1 MDKYDSV
8 SKGCFLLQPSNESI
22 RNIGTNDDPFSL
34 SSYFQDLEE
43 EKITSIRN
51 KLYLVTLKSFEKKI
65 DNLIEDLDISTF
77 QEMANFLFATN
88 FISKQPFEIPTA
100 ILYSGSSLS
109 DHESVI
115 NGLIEFLDQL
125 ETPIHFS
132 SIVLRANECNT
143 IKIIFNK
150 IMNTLLLA
158 QEEFENFSLVD
169 KKTPKKKSNK
179 VSLPFSNSK
188 KTIKT
193 IISDN
198 SATLPQQFNMQSILG
213 WYKYQQKKARD
224 FKLIIIFENIESFQ
238 SDLVDSIISVF
249 SSYQHILDTSFV
261 FDLATGVEP
270 LTNYLSRKPLSKL
283 YLEKFTLSRSIEMSI
298 KLIMDLIFDD
308 QPIQISENDLKAI
321 NSLEQF
327 QDVQPLSISYELFS
341 YLYRSF
347 KNEHLSISQ
356 FIKTLKA
363 VLCEYFTT
371 PYSLVRLKKNNTLL
385 ITPHANH
392 LKEIR
397 ALPSFRR
404 YLSTVKDHKLAG
416 KLLTNDET
424 LSEMV
429 TIFLSRI
436 YLFINQ
442 WKRALTVILKILS
455 HFIQLL
461 EEIDSEE
468 FHQEVTSFRSL
479 RDKIRQEE
487 TQKTLLKSNKQ
498 KISQLNINEKNKN
511 KNNHLDGKKTT
522 SIDNQLLTKN
532 RLARKKMGNRK
543 RRQMLIQ
550 QTNQNQKSEK
560 NSQKLIMLLK
570 EFAIN
575 RLPTPSTLT
584 LNELVFLKFPEEL
597 EQQLVSKT
605 RILLHES
612 LEDPNFEKL
621 LFKKTKN
628 KKIPT
633 KEKNKE
639 LDGKE
644 MKKGEVAREV
654 EGEGD
659 EEWAGGTNLFDI
671 NLVYNLYQQYK
682 KKINLKDWY
691 DGFVVMLEE
700 NKLSTE
706 YSQIRFMSVV
716 TNLQMLGLV
725 KLSSTKGIVQKINF
739 LKF

>member
-1 MDKYDSV
+1 
-8 SKGCFLLQPSNESI
+8 
-22 RNIGTNDDPFSL
+22 
-34 SSYFQDLEE
+34 
-43 EKITSIRN
+43 
-51 KLYLVTLKSFEKKI
+51 
-65 DNLIEDLDISTF
+65 
-77 QEMANFLFATN
+77 
-88 FISKQPFEIPTA
+88 
-100 ILYSGSSLS
+100 
-109 DHESVI
+109 
-115 NGLIEFLDQL
+115 
-125 ETPIHFS
+125 
-132 SIVLRANECNT
+132 
-143 IKIIFNK
+143 
-150 IMNTLLLA
+150 
-158 QEEFENFSLVD
+158 
-169 KKTPKKKSNK
+169 
-179 VSLPFSNSK
+179 
-188 KTIKT
+188 
-193 IISDN
+193 
-198 SATLPQQFNMQSILG
+198 MQSILG

-442 WKRALTVILKILS
+442 WKRALTVILKIYHMLFPSNKNDPNQYCLS
-455 HFIQLL
+455 DFFVFNLRSEFVKTKIFVSICNFLTNTSPNQIRQYCTKFIQLL

-644 MKKGEVAREV
+644 TKKGEVAREV

-659 EEWAGGTNLFDI
+659 EEWAGGTNLF
-671 NLVYNLYQQYK
+671 
-682 KKINLKDWY
+682 
-691 DGFVVMLEE
+691 
-700 NKLSTE
+700 
-706 YSQIRFMSVV
+706 
-716 TNLQMLGLV
+716 
-725 KLSSTKGIVQKINF
+725 
-739 LKF
+739 